1 MCTPQTFANLNP
13 RHLSVSMWICPII
26 SACHIFQLLKH
37 LVDFNKI
44 LWDILTEKYQPIKAV
59 TLLETKINCCT
70 YSIGCTS
77 NWETF
82 ISWLNTDKINVY
94 QQHAVWMIH
103 FWRFNFTSDTDCST
117 NTWHTFRQFNPFLP
131 NAQYSGR
138 PLNVA
143 KRRTSTIVV
152 ANR

>member
-1 MCTPQTFANLNP
+1 MGTPQTFANLNA

-26 SACHIFQLLKH
+26 SACHIFQLLKP
-37 LVDFNKI
+37 LFDFNKI

-82 ISWLNTDKINVY
+82 ISWLNTDKMCINNMLCGWSISEDLISH
-94 QQHAVWMIH
+94 QTLTAVL
-103 FWRFNFTSDTDCST
+103 TLGTLSDNLTLSC
-117 NTWHTFRQFNPFLP
+117 
-131 NAQYSGR
+131 
-138 PLNVA
+138 
-143 KRRTSTIVV
+143 RTSSIVV
-152 ANR
+152 AL